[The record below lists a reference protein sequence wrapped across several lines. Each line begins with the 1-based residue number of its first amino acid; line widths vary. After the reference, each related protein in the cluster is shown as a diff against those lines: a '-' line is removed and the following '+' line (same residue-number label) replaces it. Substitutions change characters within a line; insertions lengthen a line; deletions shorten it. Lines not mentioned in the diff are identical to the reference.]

1 MKNQNNMKKI
11 FYFIVTLLLLGIW
24 SCADNAEEVLNDST
38 EVVEEVYTD
47 GTVEDAENCLKY
59 WEELEELFEE
69 YREWV
74 DNSSPKDTSRLKE
87 FEIRIRDLR
96 KKYNIK

>member
-1 MKNQNNMKKI
+1 MKKI
-11 FYFIVTLLLLGIW
+11 IYFIVALLLFGVG

-47 GTVEDAENCLKY
+47 GTVEDTENCLKY
-59 WEELEELFEE
+59 WEELEELFKED
-69 YREWV
+69 REWV